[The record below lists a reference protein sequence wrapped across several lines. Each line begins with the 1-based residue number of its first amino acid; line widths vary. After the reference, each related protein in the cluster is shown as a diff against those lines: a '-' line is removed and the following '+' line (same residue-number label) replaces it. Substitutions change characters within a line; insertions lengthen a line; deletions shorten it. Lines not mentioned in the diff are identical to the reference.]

1 MGLAEDF
8 AKFLS
13 GSNRIIKDTLVEAKE
28 KIANMTPEEK
38 AELKK
43 KLDKENKFLEEGMDA
58 QKISTAIG
66 KLGSGKNK
74 NPKKEGQGLKEGKGT
89 DFGMLSVEAGID
101 NNPKPTQADRI
112 AGATKNE
119 KKKAK
124 GGVRTAIAKIKK
136 AKDGARTGVRGTG
149 AAKRGFRKA
158 KLSQEVT

>member
-8 AKFLS
+8 AKFLD
-13 GSNRIIKDTLVEAKE
+13 GSNRVFKDTLVEAKE
-28 KIANMTPEEK
+28 KIAEMSDEEK
-38 AELKK
+38 EKLRK
-43 KLDKENKFLEEGMDA
+43 KLDKETKFLEEGMDA

-74 NPKKEGQGLKEGKGT
+74 NPKKEGKGLKEGDST

-119 KKKAK
+119 KKTVKAK
-124 GGVRTAIAKIKK
+124 SGS
-136 AKDGARTGVRGTG
+136 RTGVRGTG

-158 KLSQEVT
+158 RLS

>member
-1 MGLAEDF
+1 MGLAEEY
-8 AKFLS
+8 AKYL
-13 GSNRIIKDTLVEAKE
+13 GESNRLLKNPLKEAKKVLEGASEE
-28 KIANMTPEEK
+28 KIEKIKKMIEEDANMEK
-38 AELKK
+38 GI
-43 KLDKENKFLEEGMDA
+43 ENVKTSL
-58 QKISTAIG
+58 AIG

-74 NPKKEGQGLKEGKGT
+74 NPKKEGQGLKEGDST
-89 DFGMLSVEAGID
+89 DFGMLSVKAGID

-112 AGATKNE
+112 AGATKGE

-158 KLSQEVT
+158 KLS

>member
-1 MGLAEDF
+1 MSDKKIKPEDYEEPMT
-8 AKFLS
+8 ARDVNIRL
-13 GSNRIIKDTLVEAKE
+13 KE
-28 KIANMTPEEK
+28 
-38 AELKK
+38 EL
-43 KLDKENKFLEEGMDA
+43 D
-58 QKISTAIG
+58 
-66 KLGSGKNK
+66 
-74 NPKKEGQGLKEGKGT
+74 KEGKGAAGKTSQEMKKKTKKTFKEGDST

-112 AGATKNE
+112 AGATKGE

-158 KLSQEVT
+158 RLS

>member
-1 MGLAEDF
+1 MGLAEEY
-8 AKFLS
+8 AKYL
-13 GSNRIIKDTLVEAKE
+13 GESNRLLKNPLKEAKKVLEGASEE
-28 KIANMTPEEK
+28 KIEKIKKMIEEDANMEK
-38 AELKK
+38 GI
-43 KLDKENKFLEEGMDA
+43 ENVKTSL
-58 QKISTAIG
+58 AIG

-74 NPKKEGQGLKEGKGT
+74 NPKKEGKGLKEGDST

-149 AAKRGFRKA
+149 AAKKGFRKA
-158 KLSQEVT
+158 RMS

>member
-1 MGLAEDF
+1 MGLAEDY
-8 AKFLS
+8 AKYL
-13 GSNRIIKDTLVEAKE
+13 GDSNRLLKNPLKEAKKVLEGASEE
-28 KIANMTPEEK
+28 KIEKIKKMIEEDANMEK
-38 AELKK
+38 GI
-43 KLDKENKFLEEGMDA
+43 ENVKTSL
-58 QKISTAIG
+58 AIG

-89 DFGMLSVEAGID
+89 DFGMLSVKAGID

-112 AGATKNE
+112 AGATKGD
-119 KKKAK
+119 KKVAK

-158 KLSQEVT
+158 RLS

>member
-1 MGLAEDF
+1 MEGVRSFKNLA
-8 AKFLS
+8 AQ
-13 GSNRIIKDTLVEAKE
+13 IKSINKDLESKDISDAE
-28 KIANMTPEEK
+28 KK
-38 AELKK
+38 DLRQKK
-43 KLDKENKFLEEGMDA
+43 KDIMKEQG
-58 QKISTAIG
+58 IIG
-66 KLGSGKNK
+66 KTLDM
-74 NPKKEGQGLKEGKGT
+74 KEGDST

-112 AGATKNE
+112 AGATKGE

-158 KLSQEVT
+158 RLS